1 MGLSIGLDTAT
12 TGLRAMQIAID
23 TTAHNIANA
32 DTDGYS
38 RQEVMLRAIPPVKAK
53 FTSPNVPLQQIGLGV
68 DASRIRRIRDVLLDT
83 QYRDVRGLRDEY
95 TARASALQ
103 QAEVILNE
111 PSNEGLQAL
120 LTRFF
125 NGFRDLASQPE
136 SIAARAAVVETGQT
150 LSAAFN
156 RVNRQFLA
164 QRTDLDAAVDVKV
177 QDINAKAQE
186 IADLNAQI
194 RKITVAGGTSNDLHD
209 RRDLL
214 LDELTGLAGVT
225 VEMGS
230 DDTVDVYLGT
240 RKLVDNVTVDAL
252 ATQPDPLNSNL
263 KRVVFASDNA
273 AAAITTGEIKG
284 ILDGRDV
291 HVSGLLTQLDDL
303 AATLIN
309 AVNAY
314 HQTGFGLDNATGLN
328 FFTGTTAADIGVN
341 ATLQSSPESL
351 ATSDTTNEPGN
362 PNIARLIAG
371 VQSEL
376 LMAGGTVTID
386 DSYRAMVAR
395 LGVASQQAQ
404 TLVESQDVLTRHIDT
419 ARQAVMG
426 VSIDEE
432 MTNLIKYQHAYSASA
447 KVIAVVDTMLDTLVN
462 RTI

>member
-12 TGLRAMQIAID
+12 TGLRAMQLAID

-32 DTDGYS
+32 DTEGYS

-53 FTSPNVPLQQIGLGV
+53 FTSPNIPIQQIGLGV

-95 TARASALQ
+95 SARASALQ

-120 LTRFF
+120 LTRYF

-136 SIAARAAVVETGQT
+136 SIAARAAVIETGET

-156 RVNRQFLA
+156 RANRLFLA

-177 QDINAKAQE
+177 QDINAEAQE

-194 RKITVAGGTSNDLHD
+194 RKIAVTGGTSNDLHD

-225 VEMGS
+225 VQAGG
-230 DDTVDVYLGT
+230 DDTVNVYLGA
-240 RKLVDNVTVDAL
+240 RALVNNVTVDAL
-252 ATQPDPLNSNL
+252 TTQPDPLNNNL
-263 KRVVFASDNA
+263 RRVVFASDNA
-273 AAAITTGEIKG
+273 AATITTGEIKG
-284 ILDGRDV
+284 ILDGRDI
-291 HVSGLLTQLDDL
+291 HVAGMLTRLDDL
-303 AATLIN
+303 ASTLIT
-309 AVNAY
+309 AVNTY
-314 HQTGFGLDNATGLN
+314 HQTGFGLDNVTGLN

-341 ATLQSSPESL
+341 ATLQNSPESL
-351 ATSDTTNEPGN
+351 GTSDAANEPGN
-362 PNIARLIAG
+362 PDVARLIAG
-371 VQSEL
+371 VQNEL

-386 DSYRAMVAR
+386 DSYRALVAR
-395 LGVASQQAQ
+395 LGVESQQAQ

-419 ARQAVMG
+419 ARQGIMG

-432 MTNLIKYQHAYSASA
+432 MTNLVKHQHAYSASA
-447 KVIAVVDTMLDTLVN
+447 KVISVVNEMLDTLVN

>member
-12 TGLRAMQIAID
+12 TGLRAMQLAID

-32 DTDGYS
+32 DTEGYS

-53 FTSPNVPLQQIGLGV
+53 FTSPNIPIQQIGLGV
-68 DASRIRRIRDVLLDT
+68 DASRIRRNRDVLLDT

-136 SIAARAAVVETGQT
+136 SIAARAAVIETGQT

-156 RVNRQFLA
+156 RTNRLFVS

-177 QDINAKAQE
+177 QDVNAKAQE

-194 RKITVAGGTSNDLHD
+194 RKIAVSGGTANDLRD
-209 RRDLL
+209 RRDTL

-225 VEMGS
+225 TLAGT
-230 DDTVDVYLGT
+230 DDTVDVYLGS
-240 RKLVDNVTVDAL
+240 RKLVDNVTIDAL
-252 ATQPDPLNSNL
+252 TTRPDPLNNNL
-263 KRVVFASDNA
+263 RKVVFASDNA
-273 AAAITTGEIKG
+273 DAAITTGEIKG

-291 HVSGLLTQLDDL
+291 YVTGLLTQLDDL
-303 AATLIN
+303 ASTLTT

-314 HQTGFGLDNATGLN
+314 HQTGFGLDNTTGLD
-328 FFTGTTAADIGVN
+328 FFTGATAADIGVN
-341 ATLQSSPESL
+341 ATLQNNPESL
-351 ATSDTTNEPGN
+351 GTSNASNEPGN
-362 PNIARLIAG
+362 PDVARQIAG
-371 VQSEL
+371 VQNEL

-395 LGVASQQAQ
+395 LGVSSQQAQ

-419 ARQAVMG
+419 QRQAVMG

-432 MTNLIKYQHAYSASA
+432 MTSMVKQQRAYQASA
-447 KVIAVVDTMLDTLVN
+447 KVISVVNDMLDTLVN
-462 RTI
+462 RTL